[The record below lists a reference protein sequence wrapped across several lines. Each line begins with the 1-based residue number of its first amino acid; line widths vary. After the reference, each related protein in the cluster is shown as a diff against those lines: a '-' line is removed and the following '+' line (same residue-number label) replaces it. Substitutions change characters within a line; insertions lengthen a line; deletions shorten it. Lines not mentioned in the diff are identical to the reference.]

1 MLNPIVLYMKSDALK
16 VFLYYYHSELLLF
29 IGTKKC
35 QHNGHSDSHLLLGP
49 AQGQGQLKALATLAQ
64 A

>member
-1 MLNPIVLYMKSDALK
+1 MKSDALK